1 MYAIEFEADVV
12 NEYLKISNFEQFKNK
27 HARVVIET
35 DDAPRERQRL
45 SALAIDARDFKFNR
59 DEANER

>member
-12 NEYLKISNFEQFKNK
+12 GEYLKIPNFEQFKNK
-27 HARVVIET
+27 HVRVVIE
-35 DDAPRERQRL
+35 AEGESSKVNRL
-45 SALAIDARDFKFNR
+45 TALSIDTRGFKFNR